1 MWINGYSNFQSTF
14 YAMFFRVGW
23 SLALAWTTFACA
35 KGYGGPINAFLSW
48 GPWTVLGRLTFFSYL
63 IHFEIIPMIF
73 ESITYSFEL
82 NNFQIV
88 SYYRVLNQ
96 IV

>member
-1 MWINGYSNFQSTF
+1 MWINGYSNFTSTF

-88 SYYRVLNQ
+88 SYS
-96 IV
+96 